1 MFSVNGEQNGQ
12 QEESEVIYQRNRD
25 SSRDSSPA
33 SHSEPKPAPQ
43 KPVGR
48 GRGRG
53 TAPGAGVG
61 RGMGANFVAPP
72 PGFGGLG
79 RASGWGTV
87 GMYTSNFGIQK
98 FLFNVVL
105 KM

>member
-1 MFSVNGEQNGQ
+1 MKCVSYLLQINFVFPLFSVNGVQNGLQ
-12 QEESEVIYQRNRD
+12 DESEVIYQRNRD
-25 SSRDSSPA
+25 SSPA
-33 SHSEPKPAPQ
+33 SQPDPKPAPQ

-53 TAPGAGVG
+53 IVPGTGVG

-79 RASGWGTV
+79 RSSGWGTV
-87 GMYTSNFGIQK
+87 GKYVY
-98 FLFNVVL
+98 L
-105 KM
+105 